1 MKLHTTK
8 NLLKQHHAC
17 TDSYKKL
24 VNHLGSDWPDDKP
37 INLLVAFDIH
47 DDIKAA
53 VEDCLWCF
61 RATIEDYEKEKRII
75 AAKFAER
82 PLPRF
87 EKRYP
92 DDDRPRVAIQSALED
107 WPEAERKKAAADAD
121 AAAAYAYAADAA
133 NAANAAYAAAYAA
146 AGAAAA
152 GAYAA
157 YAAYARKAEREEQA
171 KIIHAYLEK

>member
-47 DDIKAA
+47 DDISEA
-53 VEDCLWCF
+53 VKDCLWCF

-82 PLPRF
+82 I
-87 EKRYP
+87 KAHNAAAY
-92 DDDRPRVAIQSALED
+92 A
-107 WPEAERKKAAADAD
+107 AAADAD
-121 AAAAYAYAADAA
+121 AA
-133 NAANAAYAAAYAA
+133 YAAAYAS
-146 AGAAAA
+146 
-152 GAYAA
+152 
-157 YAAYARKAEREEQA
+157 REAEREEQA
-171 KIIHAYLEK
+171 KIIKESLAL